1 MAINVGNMIRREL
14 RRRVP
19 GVAKLESNTRRYT
32 GKGLNNI
39 KLPGNAKLPSGF
51 KAPKGTRLVIPE
63 GAEVGIESTDV
74 ALEDP
79 DEKKGKKTLLIV
91 VGIIMVVSLLVVAG
105 FVVVPRSIDWWES
118 RGEVATTTTEA
129 TTTTT
134 TTAPITTTTLA
145 PVLISTW
152 DVGTCVTTGDDGLV
166 RPSTCDGADL
176 TVIDAMAPADDALSA
191 DELTEVQQILAD
203 LGVDITVDG
212 VIGKQTQTAI
222 DAATLA
228 TGRPIDV
235 SQRVKLAVVRSLA
248 IPGGLDPEGP
258 RVVRTTPAVC
268 GDGVGWVESPDQL
281 LCLGAR

>member
-1 MAINVGNMIRREL
+1 MAMNVGNMIRREL

-63 GAEVGIESTDV
+63 GAEVGPESTDV

-79 DEKKGKKTLLIV
+79 DEKKAKKTVLIV
-91 VGIIMVVSLLVVAG
+91 VGIVMVVSLLVVTG
-105 FVVVPRSIDWWES
+105 FVVVPRGIDWWQG

-134 TTAPITTTTLA
+134 TTPVTTTVLA

-152 DVGTCVTTGDDGLV
+152 DVGACVTTDDDDLV
-166 RPSTCDGADL
+166 RPSACDGADL
-176 TVIDAMAPADDALSA
+176 TVIDAIEPADDELSTE
-191 DELTEVQQILAD
+191 ELTEAQQILAD

-212 VIGKQTQTAI
+212 ILGKQTQTAI

-228 TGRPIDV
+228 TGRPNDV
-235 SQRVKLAVVRSLA
+235 SERVKLAIIRSLA
-248 IPGGLDPEGP
+248 IPNGIDPDGP
-258 RVVRTTPAVC
+258 RAVRTTPAVC
-268 GDGVGWVESPDQL
+268 GDGVGWVESPDL
-281 LCLGAR
+281 VLCLGSR

>member
-1 MAINVGNMIRREL
+1 MAMNVGNMIRREL

-19 GVAKLESNTRRYT
+19 AVAKLESNARRYT
-32 GKGLNNI
+32 GKSLNNI

-63 GAEVGIESTDV
+63 GAEVGPESTDV

-79 DEKKGKKTLLIV
+79 DDKKGKKTLLIV
-91 VGIIMVVSLLVVAG
+91 VGIVMVVSLLVVAG
-105 FVVVPRSIDWWES
+105 FVLVPRGIDWWQG

-134 TTAPITTTTLA
+134 TTPVTTTTLA

-166 RPSTCDGADL
+166 RPSSCDGADL
-176 TVIDAMAPADDALSA
+176 TVIDAIAPADDELSA

-212 VIGKQTQTAI
+212 IIGKQTQTAI

-235 SQRVKLAVVRSLA
+235 SERVKLAIVRSLA
-248 IPGGLDPEGP
+248 IPNGLDPEGP
-258 RVVRTTPAVC
+258 RAVRTTPAVC
-268 GDGVGWVESPDQL
+268 GDGVGWVESPDQV
-281 LCLGAR
+281 LCLGTR

>member
-1 MAINVGNMIRREL
+1 MAMNVGNMIRREL

-19 GVAKLESNTRRYT
+19 AVAKLESNARRYT
-32 GKGLNNI
+32 GKSLNNI

-63 GAEVGIESTDV
+63 GAEVGPESTDV

-79 DEKKGKKTLLIV
+79 DDKKGKKTLLIV
-91 VGIIMVVSLLVVAG
+91 VGIVMVVSLLVVAG
-105 FVVVPRSIDWWES
+105 FVLVPRGIDWWQG

-134 TTAPITTTTLA
+134 TTPVTTTTLA

-166 RPSTCDGADL
+166 RPSSCDGADL
-176 TVIDAMAPADDALSA
+176 TVIDAIAPADDELNA

-212 VIGKQTQTAI
+212 IIGKQTQTAI

-235 SQRVKLAVVRSLA
+235 SERVKLAIVRSLA
-248 IPGGLDPEGP
+248 VPNGLDPEGP
-258 RVVRTTPAVC
+258 RAVRTTPAVC
-268 GDGVGWVESPDQL
+268 GDGVGWVESPDQV
-281 LCLGAR
+281 LCLGTR

>member
-1 MAINVGNMIRREL
+1 MAMNVGNMIRREL

-19 GVAKLESNTRRYT
+19 AVAKLESNARRYT
-32 GKGLNNI
+32 GKSLNNI

-63 GAEVGIESTDV
+63 GAEVGPESTDV

-79 DEKKGKKTLLIV
+79 DDKKGKKTLLIV
-91 VGIIMVVSLLVVAG
+91 VGIVMVVSLLVVAG
-105 FVVVPRSIDWWES
+105 FVLVPRGIDWWQG

-134 TTAPITTTTLA
+134 TTPVTTTTLA

-166 RPSTCDGADL
+166 RPSSCDGADL
-176 TVIDAMAPADDALSA
+176 TVIDAIAPADDELSA

-212 VIGKQTQTAI
+212 IIGKQTQTAI

-235 SQRVKLAVVRSLA
+235 SERVKLAIVRSLA
-248 IPGGLDPEGP
+248 VPNGLDPEGP
-258 RVVRTTPAVC
+258 RAVRTTPAVC
-268 GDGVGWVESPDQL
+268 GDGVGWVESPDQV
-281 LCLGAR
+281 LCLGTR

>member
-1 MAINVGNMIRREL
+1 MAMNVGNMIRREL

-19 GVAKLESNTRRYT
+19 AVAKLESNARRYT
-32 GKGLNNI
+32 GKSLNNI

-63 GAEVGIESTDV
+63 GAEVGPESTDV

-79 DEKKGKKTLLIV
+79 DDKKGKKTLLIV
-91 VGIIMVVSLLVVAG
+91 VGIVMVVSLLVVAG
-105 FVVVPRSIDWWES
+105 FVLVPRGIDWWQG
-118 RGEVATTTTEA
+118 RGEVTTTTTEA

-134 TTAPITTTTLA
+134 TTPVTTTTLA

-166 RPSTCDGADL
+166 RPSSCDGADL
-176 TVIDAMAPADDALSA
+176 TVIDAIAPADDELSA

-212 VIGKQTQTAI
+212 IIGKQTQTAI

-235 SQRVKLAVVRSLA
+235 SERVKLAIVRSLA
-248 IPGGLDPEGP
+248 IPNGLDPEGP
-258 RVVRTTPAVC
+258 RAVRTTPAVC
-268 GDGVGWVESPDQL
+268 GDGVGWVESPDQV
-281 LCLGAR
+281 LCLGTR